1 MISAVDPQRL
11 ATGERLDEIGHIL
24 AAGILRAR
32 AKRLESQGKSM
43 GGERDSSLD
52 FSGEQRRH
60 VRIETRCGDK
70 R

>member
-1 MISAVDPQRL
+1 MISVVHPDRL
-11 ATGERLDEIGHIL
+11 TAAERLDEVGHIL

-32 AKRLESQGKSM
+32 VKRLESQAKSM
-43 GGERDSSLD
+43 GRERDCSLD